1 LKKYF
6 KKLTGDQM
14 KNTTGLVICFS
25 LLIIVI
31 STDVGGQQS
40 SSALQPLIVGTK
52 ESPPF
57 SMKTA
62 DGQWFGLSIDLWRQI
77 AAELNLQFEFRELA
91 LNQLLEGVTDGSL
104 DAAVAALTITP
115 EREKKFD
122 FTHAFYTT
130 GLGIAVAGKAPN
142 PWLIVARRF
151 ISVVFLKVA
160 ATLTLVLLG
169 VGMLAWWFE
178 HKKNPRQFN
187 GRAAKGIGS
196 GFWWSAVT
204 MTTVGY
210 GDKAPVTLAG
220 RILGLIWMFV
230 GIIIISSFTASI
242 TSSLT
247 VSQLESVIKGP
258 EDLPKVT
265 VGTIVNTSS
274 ESYLKQIPISFL
286 PYGSPQEGLAAL
298 KEGKIQA
305 LVYDAPILRYYI
317 NQSYIGALEVLPYR
331 IQRQEY
337 GIALQPNR
345 PLRKKINVVLLQKIL
360 EKAWQ
365 DKLSQY
371 LGE

>member
-1 LKKYF
+1 
-6 KKLTGDQM
+6 M
-14 KNTTGLVICFS
+14 
-25 LLIIVI
+25 
-31 STDVGGQQS
+31 
-40 SSALQPLIVGTK
+40 
-52 ESPPF
+52 
-57 SMKTA
+57 
-62 DGQWFGLSIDLWRQI
+62 
-77 AAELNLQFEFRELA
+77 
-91 LNQLLEGVTDGSL
+91 
-104 DAAVAALTITP
+104 
-115 EREKKFD
+115 
-122 FTHAFYTT
+122 
-130 GLGIAVAGKAPN
+130 
-142 PWLIVARRF
+142 
-151 ISVVFLKVA
+151 FLKVA
-160 ATLTLVLLG
+160 ATLTFVLLG
-169 VGMLAWWFE
+169 VGVLAWWFE

-247 VSQLESVIKGP
+247 VSQLESAIKGP

-317 NQSYIGALEVLPYR
+317 NQSYTGALEMLPYR

-337 GIALQPNR
+337 GIALQPKS
-345 PLRKKINVVLLQKIL
+345 PLREQIDVALLQKIR

-365 DKLSQY
+365 EKLSQY